1 MLQKNPYFCT
11 YSSGM
16 KTLVAKE
23 KLKNIIASVDKNGID
38 EPTLVDE
45 LKALRELAKIEKDP
59 LVIKLIRFI
68 YEYLEENE
76 AFDVEGQFEE
86 DEEGNRFPVEG
97 IEDKENLLYV
107 LSLLQ
112 NAEQKI
118 NREELKDYRSALKNI
133 LY

>member
-1 MLQKNPYFCT
+1 
-11 YSSGM
+11 M

-23 KLKNIIASVDKNGID
+23 KLKNIIVSIDKNGID
-38 EPTLVDE
+38 DPTLIDE

>member
-1 MLQKNPYFCT
+1 MLHDPDPAHRFQIPLHDPPQTFANSP
-11 YSSGM
+11 
-16 KTLVAKE
+16 
-23 KLKNIIASVDKNGID
+23 
-38 EPTLVDE
+38 
-45 LKALRELAKIEKDP
+45 RELAKIEKDP

-118 NREELKDYRSALKNI
+118 NREELKDYRSADQPWQ
-133 LY
+133 